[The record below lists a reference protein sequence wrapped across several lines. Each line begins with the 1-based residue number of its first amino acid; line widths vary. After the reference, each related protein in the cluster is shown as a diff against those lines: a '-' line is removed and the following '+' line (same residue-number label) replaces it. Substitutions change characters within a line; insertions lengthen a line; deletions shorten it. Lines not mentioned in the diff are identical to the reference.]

1 MNMKT
6 VRHPIESACW
16 SVDDD
21 PAAQSFADWDYLLK
35 AVRTAA
41 DCRIDCANPFVNA
54 FPGDHYRLLAGL
66 IYNLD
71 RSSGPVKIVDI
82 GTHLGTSARAM
93 LDFSADEDEVIT
105 FDVTEWTDYP
115 TTYLTEEDFSS
126 GKLVQHIEDLQ
137 ELQTFARFS
146 KMLCDADFIMCDG
159 PKDGVFERKFY
170 SLLSTLDFPKKQ
182 RWLFLD
188 DIRFPSEMVS
198 WRIIDSPKIDL
209 TSFGHFSGTGL
220 VNISEG
226 FKFG

>member
-1 MNMKT
+1 MKAHAGLLMMIPQLK
-6 VRHPIESACW
+6 VLPIGIICSKLCERLRI
-16 SVDDD
+16 
-21 PAAQSFADWDYLLK
+21 AASIALILLLMLFL
-35 AVRTAA
+35 A
-41 DCRIDCANPFVNA
+41 I
-54 FPGDHYRLLAGL
+54 YRLLAGL

-71 RSSGPVKIVDI
+71 RSSGPMKILDI
-82 GTHLGTSARAM
+82 GTHLGTSARTM
-93 LDFSADEDEVIT
+93 LDFSDDEDTVVT
-105 FDVTEWTDYP
+105 FDVNEWTSYP

-137 ELQTFARFS
+137 QPQTFARFA
-146 KMLCDADFIMCDG
+146 KMLCEADFIMCDG

-188 DIRFPSEMVS
+188 DIRFPSEMIS

>member
-1 MNMKT
+1 MT
-6 VRHPIESACW
+6 IPQLRVLPIGTICSKLCERLRI
-16 SVDDD
+16 
-21 PAAQSFADWDYLLK
+21 AASIAL
-35 AVRTAA
+35 
-41 DCRIDCANPFVNA
+41 I
-54 FPGDHYRLLAGL
+54 LLAGL

-71 RSSGPVKIVDI
+71 RSSGPMKIVDI

-137 ELQTFARFS
+137 EPQTFARFS
-146 KMLCDADFIMCDG
+146 KMLCEADFIMCDG

>member
-1 MNMKT
+1 MNMEEP
-6 VRHPIESACW
+6 RHSFHSACL

-21 PAAQSFADWDYLLK
+21 QAAQAFDDWDYVLE
-35 AVRTAA
+35 AVRVASK
-41 DCRIDCANPFVNA
+41 CRIDSDALTANS

-71 RSSGPVKIVDI
+71 RSSGPMKIVDI

-115 TTYLTEEDFSS
+115 TTYLTEKDFSS

-137 ELQTFARFS
+137 EPQTFARFS

>member
-1 MNMKT
+1 MKT

-71 RSSGPVKIVDI
+71 RSQGPLSLIDI
-82 GTHLGTSARAM
+82 GTHLGTSARTM
-93 LDFSADEDEVIT
+93 LDYSSDEDKVET
-105 FDVTEWTDYP
+105 FDVTDWLDYP
-115 TTYLTEEDFSS
+115 CTYLTEKDFETR
-126 GKLVQHIEDLQ
+126 LTQHLQDLK
-137 ELQTFARFS
+137 EPEVFS
-146 KMLCDADFIMCDG
+146 RYAKMLCEADFIMCDG
-159 PKDGVFERKFY
+159 PKDSVFERKFY
-170 SLLSTLDFPKKQ
+170 TLLSTLDFPKTP
-182 RWLFLD
+182 RWLSLD

-198 WRIIDSPKIDL
+198 WRMIASPKVDL

-220 VNISEG
+220 VNIAEG

>member
-71 RSSGPVKIVDI
+71 RSNGPLSLIDI
-82 GTHLGTSARAM
+82 GTSCGLSARTM
-93 LDFSADEDEVIT
+93 LDFSPDEDKVET
-105 FDVTEWTDYP
+105 FDVADWLDNP
-115 TTYLTEEDFSS
+115 CTYLTEKDFEVR
-126 GKLVQHIEDLQ
+126 LTQHLQDLKQ
-137 ELQTFARFS
+137 PEVFS
-146 KMLCDADFIMCDG
+146 RYAKMLCEADFIMCDG
-159 PKDGVFERKFY
+159 PKDGVFERTFY
-170 SLLSTLDFPKKQ
+170 TFLSSLDLPKKP
-182 RWLFLD
+182 RWLLLD
-188 DIRFPSEMVS
+188 DIRFPSEMAS
-198 WRIIDSPKIDL
+198 WRMVDSPKVDL